1 MTYRE
6 KHRLDHPDRALD
18 IEGMCPTHFGYKL
31 PFCAN
36 PANKDEL
43 RATCEACWNQ
53 EMPGDSNVTLLPYK
67 PGDVAYG
74 TIKDSGERRQFET
87 GAVRDIQEG
96 KGRCDLMPLEV
107 AAEYLVLA
115 GLNEKYDKKILEMIV
130 NFQNTGITHHLYM
143 AIGYFV
149 EKAYSGSDTTMFL
162 EVAKHFEEGAKKYGE
177 NNWQKGLPVKC
188 YIDSAVRHYL
198 KWLRGDKDEPHDR
211 AFVWNL
217 LCCIWEVDFSPRA
230 KGETAVADTIYK
242 DNDGTV
248 RAVNSGRLYICN
260 REPCEKC
267 HSDCHCTTFLGDA
280 AVLELSDR
288 DVRYED
294 CPIGLFMFDS
304 DGVFLK
310 TEIVNV
316 ETGLN
321 TAVHIGLGLSRKFEA
336 DTMVTPIK
344 HPFKERERV

>member
-1 MTYRE
+1 MTFRE
-6 KHRLDHPDRALD
+6 KWLQDHPGHAFDPVCR
-18 IEGMCPTHFGYKL
+18 CPSMFGYE
-31 PFCAN
+31 PEGVNCAN
-36 PANKDEL
+36 PKKISDMARVCGE
-43 RATCEACWNQ
+43 CWNR
-53 EMPGDSNVTLLPYK
+53 EMPENTNVTLLPYK

-107 AAEYLVLA
+107 VGSVINGVEGAVIGHIAMFKETNATAELYLALA
-115 GLNEKYDKKILEMIV
+115 KFAER
-130 NFQNTGITHHLYM
+130 
-143 AIGYFV
+143 
-149 EKAYSGSDTTMFL
+149 AYSRSRPAMLL

-177 NNWQKGLPVKC
+177 NNWQKGLPVHC

-217 LCCIWEVDFSPRA
+217 MCCIWEVDYSPRA
-230 KGETAVADTIYK
+230 KGENVSVAEE
-242 DNDGTV
+242 
-248 RAVNSGRLYICN
+248 APAPEVNSGRLYICN

-267 HSDCHCTTFLGDA
+267 HSDCHCTMDIRNA
-280 AVLELSDR
+280 AVLKLGDR
-288 DVRYED
+288 GFRYED
-294 CPIGLFMFDS
+294 CPIGLFLTN

-310 TEIVNV
+310 TKLIDV

-344 HPFKERERV
+344 YPFKERERV